1 MQCSSRQG
9 RSEQHTMV
17 KDEQVVARALCDK
30 PIAVKH
36 DGLLAACMAGLD
48 LGQNVVQVIQ

>member
-9 RSEQHTMV
+9 RSEQDTMV

-30 PIAVKH
+30 PIAVEH
-36 DGLLAACMAGLD
+36 DSLLTTCVAGLD

>member
-1 MQCSSRQG
+1 
-9 RSEQHTMV
+9 MV

-30 PIAVKH
+30 PIAVEH